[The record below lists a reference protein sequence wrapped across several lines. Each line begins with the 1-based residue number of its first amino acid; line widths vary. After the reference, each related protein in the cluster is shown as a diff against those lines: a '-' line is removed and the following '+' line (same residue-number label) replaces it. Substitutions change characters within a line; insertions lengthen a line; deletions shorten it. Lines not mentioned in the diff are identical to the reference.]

1 MASPAT
7 DRADAKQRAFATAR
21 IAYPVKRP
29 TTLAHAGGSRQ
40 RAFFLGPKVVVS
52 GATVA
57 FRRGA
62 AKSQKGLEVRIPAPA
77 DDRPALGRVGI
88 IAVVGFVIGILWPR
102 LAGVKM
108 VPSPPSDEGE
118 PAAAAEPVASGKAA
132 DAPPASKAEPVEDPK
147 PAPAPAAADRV
158 KISDP
163 KITSCRD
170 GDGNKKSEC
179 GELDIESIAKARI
192 QTLGACSGA
201 ENAHGTLSLGLELD
215 FQKKKIVDL
224 QRGKSTTLADGD
236 AKALMACAKKEFEA
250 ASLDGVKHEH
260 AAYTVFYIVELV
272 PPSEAKPGAAEGED
286 GVTEGEAT
294 GDVTA
299 ASGRATVSWDVAI
312 IRSEPKEGEIVAR
325 ILRGTRV
332 VVTGR
337 KDDWY
342 RIKYDAK
349 GTEGWVFK
357 GAIGL

>member
-1 MASPAT
+1 M
-7 DRADAKQRAFATAR
+7 
-21 IAYPVKRP
+21 
-29 TTLAHAGGSRQ
+29 
-40 RAFFLGPKVVVS
+40 VS

-88 IAVVGFVIGILWPR
+88 IAIVGFVIGMLWPR

-108 VPSPPSDEGE
+108 VPSPPVEEGA
-118 PAAAAEPVASGKAA
+118 PVAAEPAPSGSAPGS
-132 DAPPASKAEPVEDPK
+132 PPASKAAPVEDEK

-170 GDGNKKSEC
+170 GDGNKKNEC
-179 GELDIESIAKARI
+179 GELDIERLAKARI
-192 QTLGACSGA
+192 QTLGACTGA

-215 FQKKKIVDL
+215 FKKKKIVDL
-224 QRGKSTTLADGD
+224 QRGKSTTLPDRD
-236 AKALMACAKKEFEA
+236 AKALMACAEKEFES

-260 AAYTVFYIVELV
+260 AAYTVYYIVELV

-286 GVTEGEAT
+286 GVTEGAPG

-325 ILRGTRV
+325 VLRGTRV

-349 GTEGWVFK
+349 GTEGWVFR